1 MEYQFRLQDPTSPQT
16 VYLFEEIIRA
26 LTTAESW
33 RGIFAFA
40 SRDGVDSL
48 FLDPVTVH
56 FLLRGR
62 CSLVVGIDA
71 VTNRATL
78 ERLQEI
84 ENNNN
89 GVEIR
94 VFWNPIAG
102 LFHPKVCHFRHPD
115 GQQTVIVGSGNL
127 TPGGMR
133 NNFEAFSVLRTTRRE
148 RLELA
153 AWDDFLRAHQ
163 AALSRIDDAAL
174 ERAGR
179 NVVRG
184 GRRGARVV
192 EADIIE
198 QPVPPPTPLSRMLV
212 AQIPA
217 AGGRWN
223 QAHFNRDVVDQ
234 FFRIQPQSPQ
244 RVFLRQRRADG
255 SLGDEE
261 VRPLVLSG
269 KNLNPKIEL
278 GAAAHLEYPAN
289 TPPVAVFRELQVR
302 AFEYVLLMPGDPGYN
317 QMLNFTQT
325 HQSLGRGLPR
335 ILTDVGQVRGAWPQC
350 PIC

>member
-1 MEYQFRLQDPTSPQT
+1 MDYEFRLQDPTSPET
-16 VYLFEEIIRA
+16 VYLFEEIISA
-26 LTTAESW
+26 LATAESW

-48 FLDPVTVH
+48 FLDPATIL
-56 FLLRGR
+56 FLERGQ

-71 VTNRATL
+71 VTNRVTL

-84 ENNNN
+84 ENRNDHID
-89 GVEIR
+89 IR

-102 LFHPKVCHFRHPD
+102 LFHPKICHFRHPG

-133 NNFEAFSVLRTTRRE
+133 NNFEAFSVLRTGPRE
-148 RLELA
+148 RLDLA
-153 AWDDFLRAHQ
+153 AWDNFLAEHQ
-163 AALSRIDDAAL
+163 TRLTRIDEAALD
-174 ERAGR
+174 RAGR
-179 NVVRG
+179 NFVRG
-184 GRRGARVV
+184 GRRRARVV
-192 EADIIE
+192 EADVIVE
-198 QPVPPPTPLSRMLV
+198 PVPPPTPQSRMLV

-234 FFRIQPQSPQ
+234 FFRIQAHTAQ
-244 RVFLRQRRADG
+244 RVFLRQRHSDG
-255 SLGDEE
+255 SLGPEE

-269 KNLNPKIEL
+269 TNLNPKIEL
-278 GAAAHLEYPAN
+278 GAAARLEYPAGS
-289 TPPVAVFRELQVR
+289 PPVAVFRELQVR
-302 AFEYVLLMPGDPGYN
+302 TFEYMLLMPGEPGYD
-317 QMLNFTQT
+317 QMLAFTQS
-325 HQSLGRGLPR
+325 HQPLGRGLPR
-335 ILTDVGQVRGAWPQC
+335 ILSDVGQVRHAWPQC